1 MIFHYK
7 AKTKEGNPEEG
18 NIEAPN
24 IDLAISSLQR
34 HGLLILDI
42 KSREDISFMNRL
54 VSWRGVK
61 TKDIVFL
68 SRQIATL
75 FEAKVSALSSFKL
88 LASEAGTPH
97 LRQVLTQ
104 VGDDLNSGI
113 LISEALAK
121 HPEVFSDFYVNMVK
135 SGEES
140 GRLSEVFNYLAA
152 YLERSYALMSKAKN
166 ALIYPAFIIFSFVVV
181 MILMLVYIIPKLSSI
196 IKEMGQEIPIYTK
209 IVIGISDF
217 LINYGILIL
226 VVLCVLGYMVFR
238 YLRTKGGKQALSE
251 FQLSVPYVKDL
262 YQKLYLSRISDN
274 LSTLLTS
281 GVSMVRALEVTG
293 AVIDN
298 VVYKKILKEAEEG
311 VKAGTSMSAVMYKY
325 PEVPTIMIQMLKVG
339 EETGKLGF
347 ILDNLSRFYQREVYN
362 AVDTLVGLIEPLM
375 IVFLGLGVGFLLTS
389 VMVPI
394 YNLASGF

>member
-7 AKTKEGNPEEG
+7 AKTKNGNPEEG

-24 IDLAISSLQR
+24 VDLAISSLQR
-34 HGLLILDI
+34 HGLVILDI
-42 KSREDISFMNRL
+42 RSQEDVAFIDRL
-54 VSWRGVK
+54 MAWRGVK

-75 FEAKVSALSSFKL
+75 FEAKVSALASFKL

-97 LRQVLTQ
+97 LRKVLTQ

-113 LISEALAK
+113 LISEALSK

-166 ALIYPAFIIFSFVVV
+166 ALIYPIFIIFSFIVV
-181 MILMLVYIIPKLSSI
+181 MILMLVFIIPKLSAI
-196 IKEMGQEIPIYTK
+196 IKEMGQELPIYTK
-209 IVIGISDF
+209 IVIGASDF
-217 LINYGILIL
+217 LVNYGVLLLL
-226 VVLCVLGYMVFR
+226 VFCVLVYLVFH
-238 YLRTKGGKQALSE
+238 YLRTEAGKRSWSE
-251 FQLSVPYVKDL
+251 FQLSVPYIKDL

-281 GVSMVRALEVTG
+281 GVSMVRAIEVT
-293 AVIDN
+293 ADVIDN
-298 VVYKKILKEAEEG
+298 SVYKKILKESGDA
-311 VKAGTSMSAVMYKY
+311 VKSGTPMSTIMYKY
-325 PEVPTIMIQMLKVG
+325 PEIPTIMIQMLKVG

-375 IVFLGLGVGFLLTS
+375 IVFLGLGVGFLLVS
-389 VMVPI
+389 VMMPI
-394 YNLASGF
+394 YNMASGF

>member
-7 AKTKEGNPEEG
+7 AKTKDGNPEEG

-24 IDLAISSLQR
+24 VDLAINSLQR
-34 HGLLILDI
+34 HNLVILDI
-42 KSREDISFMNRL
+42 KSQDDVSFLNHL
-54 VSWRGVK
+54 FSWRGVK

-75 FEAKVSALSSFKL
+75 FEAKVSALASFKL
-88 LASEAGTPH
+88 LASEAGTPR
-97 LRQVLTQ
+97 LRKVLTQ

-121 HPEVFSDFYVNMVK
+121 HPDVFSDFYVNMVK

-152 YLERSYALMSKAKN
+152 YLERSYALVSKAKN
-166 ALIYPAFIIFSFVVV
+166 ALIYPAFIIFSFFIV
-181 MILMLVYIIPKLSSI
+181 MILMLVFIIPKLSTI
-196 IKEMGQEIPIYTK
+196 IEEMGQELPIYTR
-209 IVIGISDF
+209 IVIGVSDF
-217 LINYGILIL
+217 LVNYGLLILI
-226 VVLCVLGYMVFR
+226 VVAALIYMTFR
-238 YLRTKGGKQALSE
+238 YLKTEAGKMSWSQFELSI
-251 FQLSVPYVKDL
+251 PYVKDL

-281 GVSMVRALEVTG
+281 GVSMVRAIEVTTE
-293 AVIDN
+293 VIEN
-298 VVYKKILKEAEEG
+298 QVYKKILKESGDA
-311 VKAGTSMSAVMYKY
+311 VKSGTPMSTIMYKY

-375 IVFLGLGVGFLLTS
+375 IVFLGLGVGFLLVS
-389 VMVPI
+389 VMMPI
-394 YNLASGF
+394 YNMASGF

>member
-7 AKTKEGNPEEG
+7 AKTKNGNPEEG

-24 IDLAISSLQR
+24 VDLAISSLQR
-34 HGLLILDI
+34 HGLVILDI
-42 KSREDISFMNRL
+42 KSQEDVAFIDRL
-54 VSWRGVK
+54 MAWRGVK

-75 FEAKVSALSSFKL
+75 FEAKVSALASFKL

-97 LRQVLTQ
+97 LRKVLTQ
-104 VGDDLNSGI
+104 VGDDLNSGV
-113 LISEALAK
+113 LISEALSK
-121 HPEVFSDFYVNMVK
+121 HPEVFSNFYVNMVK

-166 ALIYPAFIIFSFVVV
+166 ALIYPAFIIFSFIVV
-181 MILMLVYIIPKLSSI
+181 MILMLVFIIPKLSTI
-196 IKEMGQEIPIYTK
+196 IKEMGQELPIYTK
-209 IVIGISDF
+209 IVIGLSDF
-217 LINYGILIL
+217 LVNYGILLLL
-226 VVLCVLGYMVFR
+226 VFCVLVYLVFR
-238 YLRTKGGKQALSE
+238 YLRTEAGKRSWSE
-251 FQLSVPYVKDL
+251 FQLSVPYIKDL

-281 GVSMVRALEVTG
+281 GVSMVRAIEVT
-293 AVIDN
+293 ADVIEN
-298 VVYKKILKEAEEG
+298 SIYKKILKEAG
-311 VKAGTSMSAVMYKY
+311 DAVKSGTPMSTIMYKY
-325 PEVPTIMIQMLKVG
+325 PEIPTIMIQMLKVG

-375 IVFLGLGVGFLLTS
+375 IVFLGLGVGFLLVS
-389 VMVPI
+389 VMMPI
-394 YNLASGF
+394 YNMASGF